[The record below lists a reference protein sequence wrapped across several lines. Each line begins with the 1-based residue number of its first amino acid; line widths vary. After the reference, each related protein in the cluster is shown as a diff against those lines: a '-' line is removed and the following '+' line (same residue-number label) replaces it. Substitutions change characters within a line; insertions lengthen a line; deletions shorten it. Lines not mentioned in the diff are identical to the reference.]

1 METLSELQTKT
12 RKVGLLS
19 ASKRSFFAA
28 NQPAAGAGHENVN
41 GGVIRNELFFE
52 ESEQIRGTQREAIV
66 VGNTYRMAPDPQK
79 KFSPAVVKQLI
90 EEVLVRTLTDVTYD
104 PTVCRDL
111 SLRISEEVKSQV
123 KQLGFDR
130 YKIVCITHIGSKMS
144 QGIKIGSLC
153 CWDAN
158 NDNFTECSFANRS
171 LFAVTLVFGVYQ
183 E

>member
-1 METLSELQTKT
+1 MDTSSGRAIIRVSVNL
-12 RKVGLLS
+12 
-19 ASKRSFFAA
+19 AIFF
-28 NQPAAGAGHENVN
+28 
-41 GGVIRNELFFE
+41 FF
-52 ESEQIRGTQREAIV
+52 T
-66 VGNTYRMAPDPQK
+66 
-79 KFSPAVVKQLI
+79 AVVKQLI

>member
-1 METLSELQTKT
+1 MDANSGRAIIRVSVNL
-12 RKVGLLS
+12 
-19 ASKRSFFAA
+19 AIFF
-28 NQPAAGAGHENVN
+28 
-41 GGVIRNELFFE
+41 FF
-52 ESEQIRGTQREAIV
+52 T
-66 VGNTYRMAPDPQK
+66 
-79 KFSPAVVKQLI
+79 AVVKQLI

-171 LFAVTLVFGVYQ
+171 DRKSVV
-183 E
+183 